1 MPRKRR
7 RNRFKFTEKKQSKK
21 GIAAFSLAAVC
32 EIFYGVFVYY
42 SYKENGNLSMYF
54 GSAGILIFAVAFVA
68 FVLSMRSLFEEDSFK
83 TFPRLAIIMSLIA
96 LLSWGGTYVR
106 GFLL

>member
-1 MPRKRR
+1 M
-7 RNRFKFTEKKQSKK
+7 
-21 GIAAFSLAAVC
+21 LAAVC
-32 EIFYGVFVYY
+32 EIFYGVFVFYA
-42 SYKENGNLSMYF
+42 YKGNGNLSMYF

>member
-1 MPRKRR
+1 M
-7 RNRFKFTEKKQSKK
+7 
-21 GIAAFSLAAVC
+21 LAAVC
-32 EIFYGVFVYY
+32 EIFYGVFVFY
-42 SYKENGNLSMYF
+42 SYKGNGNLSMYF

-68 FVLSMRSLFEEDSFK
+68 FVL
-83 TFPRLAIIMSLIA
+83 AIIMSLIA